1 MKTWLIDTGPLVA
14 LLAGDDAQHRWAV
27 ETSKESPATV
37 LTCDAV
43 ISEALFLLKRG
54 GHRTEDL
61 FALVEAGFLRSEFDF
76 HAEYRHVRDLMRRYQ
91 DRPMAFADA
100 CLVRMAE
107 LRPEA
112 SIWTMDSDFRLYR
125 KNRRQ
130 TLSLVMPEANAGRKK
145 PRGR

>member
-1 MKTWLIDTGPLVA
+1 VKTWLIDTGPLVA
-14 LLAGDDAQHRWAV
+14 LLARDDSQHTWAV
-27 ETSKESPATV
+27 ETSKQSPATV
-37 LTCDAV
+37 LTCEAV

-54 GHRTEDL
+54 GHRTDGL
-61 FALVEAGFLRSEFDF
+61 FALVETGFLRSDFDF
-76 HAEYRHVRDLMRRYQ
+76 HGEYRHVRDLMRRYR

-112 SIWTMDSDFRLYR
+112 SIWTLDSDFRVYR

-130 TLSLVMPEANAGRKK
+130 TLSLVVPEMTPGD
-145 PRGR
+145 

>member
-14 LLAGDDAQHRWAV
+14 LLVRDDSQHQWAV
-27 ETSKESPATV
+27 EVSKQAPATV
-37 LTCDAV
+37 LTCEAV
-43 ISEALFLLKRG
+43 ISETLFLLKRG
-54 GHRTEDL
+54 GHKTDGL
-61 FALVEAGFLRSEFDF
+61 FAFVETGFLRSEFDF
-76 HAEYRHVRDLMRRYQ
+76 HAQYRHVRDLMRRYR

-112 SIWTMDSDFRLYR
+112 CIWTLDMDFRFYR

-130 TLSLVMPEANAGRKK
+130 TLSLIGPDG
-145 PRGR
+145 

>member
-14 LLAGDDAQHRWAV
+14 LIVRNDSQHQWTV
-27 ETSKESPATV
+27 EASKYAPATV

-54 GHRTEDL
+54 GHKTDNL
-61 FALVEAGFLRSEFDF
+61 FAFVERGFLRSEFDF
-76 HAEYRHVRDLMRRYQ
+76 HAHYRHIRDLMRRYR

-107 LRPEA
+107 LHSDA
-112 SIWTMDSDFRLYR
+112 SIWTLDTNFRFYR

-130 TLSLVMPEANAGRKK
+130 TLSLITPDQ
-145 PRGR
+145 